1 MNRLAHFSL
10 MRLYLPA
17 TASDLREPE
26 GIAPRWAHAVTRA
39 LRAELPDEDEE
50 GLEMTATLAAADESV
65 RLIAADGSVPRRVVV
80 VADVP
85 DDAVRVP
92 EVLGEEQ
99 LPTAVEVVT
108 TVPWG
113 DVVTLHVDEPGAAG
127 DVRAAAAG
135 DDDALERAAE
145 RDLLWYD
152 VVELADLR
160 AELAD
165 ESR

>member
-1 MNRLAHFSL
+1 

-17 TASDLREPE
+17 TATDLRQPT
-26 GIAPRWAHAVTRA
+26 GITPRWAHAVTAA
-39 LRAELPDEDEE
+39 LRAELPDEDDE

-65 RLIAADGSVPRRVVV
+65 RLLAADGSAPRRVVV
-80 VADVP
+80 AADVP
-85 DDAVRVP
+85 DDSVQIP

-99 LPTAVEVVT
+99 LPTAVEVVSPVT
-108 TVPWG
+108 W
-113 DVVTLHVDEPGAAG
+113 DQVVALHVDEPEAAE

-152 VVELADLR
+152 VVELDTLR
-160 AELAD
+160 GELAA
-165 ESR
+165 RA

>member
-1 MNRLAHFSL
+1 

-17 TASDLREPE
+17 TAKDLDDPD
-26 GIAPRWAHAVTRA
+26 GITPRWAHAVTRA
-39 LRAELPDEDEE
+39 LRAEMPDEDEE
-50 GLEMTATLAAADESV
+50 GLEMTATLTAADESV

-85 DDAVRVP
+85 DASVQVP

-99 LPTAVEVVT
+99 LPTAVEVMAPVA
-108 TVPWG
+108 WG
-113 DVVTLHVDEPGAAG
+113 DVVTLHVDEPDAAD

-152 VVELADLR
+152 VVELSHIRGQLS
-160 AELAD
+160 D
-165 ESR
+165 EIG

>member
-1 MNRLAHFSL
+1 

-17 TASDLREPE
+17 TATDLRERD
-26 GIAPRWAHAVTRA
+26 GLTPRWAHAVTRA

-65 RLIAADGSVPRRVVV
+65 RLIGADGSVPRRVVV

-85 DDAVRVP
+85 DAAVQVP

-99 LPTAVEVVT
+99 LPTAVEVVAA
-108 TVPWG
+108 VAWG
-113 DVVTLHVDEPGAAG
+113 DVVTLHVDEPDAVD

-152 VVELADLR
+152 VVELADVR
-160 AELAD
+160 AQLAGD
-165 ESR
+165 NR

>member
-1 MNRLAHFSL
+1 

-17 TASDLREPE
+17 TARDLHDED
-26 GIAPRWAHAVTRA
+26 GIGPRWAHAVTQA

-85 DDAVRVP
+85 DQAVQVP

-99 LPTAVEVVT
+99 LPTAVELVRPVA
-108 TVPWG
+108 WG
-113 DVVTLHVDEPGAAG
+113 DVVTLHVDEADAAD

-135 DDDALERAAE
+135 DDEALERAAE

-152 VVELADLR
+152 VVELGDLR
-160 AELAD
+160 GQLPAAHA
-165 ESR
+165 

>member
-1 MNRLAHFSL
+1 

-17 TASDLREPE
+17 TATDLRDPA
-26 GIAPRWAHAVTRA
+26 GITPRWAHAVTPA
-39 LRAELPDEDEE
+39 LRVELPDEDEE

-80 VADVP
+80 VADVG
-85 DDAVRVP
+85 DAAVQVP

-99 LPTAVEVVT
+99 LPTAVELVS
-108 TVPWG
+108 TVRWF
-113 DVVTLHVDEPGAAG
+113 DVVTLHVDEPEAAG

-145 RDLLWYD
+145 RDLLWFD
-152 VVELADLR
+152 VVELDDVR
-160 AELAD
+160 AELAA
-165 ESR
+165 EAR

>member
-1 MNRLAHFSL
+1 

-17 TASDLREPE
+17 TATDLHDPA
-26 GIAPRWAHAVTRA
+26 GIAPRWGHAVTPA

-80 VADVP
+80 VADVA
-85 DDAVRVP
+85 DAAVQVP

-99 LPTAVEVVT
+99 LPTAVELVS

-113 DVVTLHVDEPGAAG
+113 DVVALHVDEPEAAD
-127 DVRAAAAG
+127 DVRAAASG

-160 AELAD
+160 AELAA
-165 ESR
+165 ER

>member
-1 MNRLAHFSL
+1 

-17 TASDLREPE
+17 TATDLRRSS
-26 GIAPRWAHAVTRA
+26 IAPRWAHAVTAAVRG
-39 LRAELPDEDEE
+39 ELPDEDDE

-65 RLIAADGSVPRRVVV
+65 RLIAVDGSVPRRVVV

-85 DDAVRVP
+85 DDSVLVP

-99 LPTAVEVVT
+99 LPTAVEVVSP
-108 TVPWG
+108 VAW
-113 DVVTLHVDEPGAAG
+113 DRVVALHVDEPAAAG

-135 DDDALERAAE
+135 DDDALERAAD

-152 VVELADLR
+152 IVELDALR
-160 AELAD
+160 NELSAAATP
-165 ESR
+165 